1 MNRGSV
7 MAKQR
12 VERNQTRPRRRRVSI
27 WLILGFIGLGIY
39 LVWVALPILW
49 LALMSL
55 KNPAQ
60 QFEKPPLFVF
70 PPTFD
75 NYRAM
80 FSAEYQEA
88 AGIAGLD
95 LPRLLWNSVVIG
107 VLSTML
113 AMVLAIPA
121 AHTMARFRLRIHGWF
136 IAIVLFTRMLP
147 PLSLALP
154 LFLISRQVQL
164 FDTVVLLVIVYA
176 AVNLPFAMYLLIG
189 FFEAV
194 PAEIE
199 EAGMIDGLSRF
210 GCLLRLALP
219 LVLPGLAATAILSIW
234 VTWTDYQFALVLT
247 NQAAVTMPVGI
258 SQLVSQYSQLWG
270 IFGAAGVIYA
280 VPVVAFCLVA
290 QRYLVAGLT
299 MGAVKG

>member
-1 MNRGSV
+1 MDVVAAS
-7 MAKQR
+7 AEHQR
-12 VERNQTRPRRRRVSI
+12 TREQPASRQRRPNIV
-27 WLILGFIGLGIY
+27 LILGFIGLAVY
-39 LVWVALPILW
+39 LIWAALPILW
-49 LALMSL
+49 LVLMSL
-55 KNPAQ
+55 KTPGQ
-60 QFEKPPLFVF
+60 QFEKPPLFIF
-70 PPTFD
+70 PPTLD

-95 LPRLLWNSVVIG
+95 LLRLLRNSVVIG
-107 VLSTML
+107 VVSTVL

-121 AHTMARFRLRIHGWF
+121 AHTLARARLRIHGWF
-136 IAIVLFTRMLP
+136 VAIMLFTRMLP

-154 LFLISRQVQL
+154 LFLISRQLHV
-164 FDTVVLLVIVYA
+164 FDSLLLLIIVYA
-176 AVNLPFAMYLLIG
+176 AVNLPFAMYMLIG

-199 EAGMIDGLSRF
+199 EAGMIDGLTRF
-210 GCLLRLALP
+210 GCLVRLALP
-219 LVLPGLAATAILSIW
+219 LVLPGLAATAILSLW

-247 NQAAVTMPVGI
+247 TQNAVTMPVGI

-270 IFGAAGVIYA
+270 VFGAAGVVYA
-280 VPVVAFCLVA
+280 VPVVVFCLIA
-290 QRYLVAGLT
+290 QRYLVTGLT

>member
-1 MNRGSV
+1 MSV
-7 MAKQR
+7 EGVLTDQR
-12 VERNQTRPRRRRVSI
+12 ATTRRATSLRIKPTI
-27 WLILGFIGLGIY
+27 WLVLGFIGLGVY

-49 LALMSL
+49 LVLMSL
-55 KNPAQ
+55 KTPPQ
-60 QFEKPPLFVF
+60 QFERPPLFVF
-70 PPTFD
+70 PPTLD
-75 NYRAM
+75 NYKAM
-80 FSAEYQEA
+80 FSAEYQIA

-95 LPRLLWNSVVIG
+95 LPRLLWNSVIVG
-107 VLSTML
+107 VLSTAL

-121 AHTMARFRLRIHGWF
+121 AHTMARSRLRIHGWF
-136 IAIVLFTRMLP
+136 LAIMLFTRMLP

-154 LFLISRQVQL
+154 LFLISRQIQL
-164 FDTVVLLVIVYA
+164 FDTVLLLVIVYA

-199 EAGMIDGLSRF
+199 EAGMIDGLTRF
-210 GCLLRLALP
+210 GCLVRLALP
-219 LVLPGLAATAILSIW
+219 LALPGLAATAILSIW

-247 NQAAVTMPVGI
+247 TQAAVTMPVGI

-270 IFGAAGVIYA
+270 VFGAAGVIYA
-280 VPVVAFCLVA
+280 VPVVAFCLIA
-290 QRYLVAGLT
+290 QRYLVMGLT